1 MLEPNP
7 AQEQLR
13 SLRGEMQEQRLT
25 AAEAWK
31 EGCLK
36 IFFLMLF
43 LVVHHPTLGGG
54 MILSNSHMAMDTHK
68 YLAAN

>member
-1 MLEPNP
+1 MVLPHFYYFLELLKP

-36 IFFLMLF
+36 IFFL
-43 LVVHHPTLGGG
+43 
-54 MILSNSHMAMDTHK
+54 I
-68 YLAAN
+68 